1 MGPVFLRLSLGL
13 VFIWAGLSKVMGDA
27 DHPMKISGED
37 AAILAN
43 MGVPMSGGAAGP
55 SAPKGDAP
63 KPTSSVPGGT
73 GKPTASHGAP
83 QGTSTAAPDPTGP
96 GLPELMR
103 LAEVTPKNYAA
114 TDFPGEVEVKPV
126 YMLALTLKK
135 YATPDGKGTMMLW
148 PSSLGKGSMPV
159 WTAWAVTWAE
169 IGGGALVLVGLL
181 TRLGSVLLAGVMMGA
196 IWLTQVGPAIQS
208 GKTQLGFLPIHGT
221 FDAMAW
227 QMLMVQFILL
237 CSALALLCTGSGGM
251 GLDRALFGGKGN
263 AKPAAPK
270 PAA

>member
-13 VFIWAGLSKVMGDA
+13 VFIWAGLGKVMGDPKN
-27 DHPMKISGED
+27 PMKVSGED

-43 MGVPMSGGAAGP
+43 MGVLSPGGASAP
-55 SAPKGDAP
+55 SPGAPKGDAP
-63 KPTSSVPGGT
+63 KPGASAPGG
-73 GKPTASHGAP
+73 KPAASHGSP
-83 QGTSTAAPDPTGP
+83 QGTATAAPDPTGP

-114 TDFPGEVEVKPV
+114 ADFPGEVEIKPV

-135 YATPDGKGTMMLW
+135 YATPDGKGGMMLW
-148 PSSLGKGSMPV
+148 PSTLGKGSWPV
-159 WTAWAVTWAE
+159 WMAWAVAWAE

-181 TRLGSVLLAGVMMGA
+181 TRLGSLLLAGVMMGA

-208 GKTQLGFLPIHGT
+208 GHTRLGFLPDHGT
-221 FDAMAW
+221 FDGMAW

-237 CSALALLCTGSGGM
+237 CSALALLCTGSGGLA
-251 GLDRALFGGKGN
+251 LDRALFGGKDS